1 MATVSSV
8 TRQRGQDHFHP
19 EAELSP
25 ESARRMRGY
34 LERIDYAAYAANRDM
49 VLKTIGQVDF
59 ATFQQLAAAAAHAR
73 ADWLASAIAITRS
86 GANPNGEDVAR
97 MGAKRRAF
105 EELSE
110 AYEGM
115 RRAVERG
122 YLRYSEKP

>member
-8 TRQRGQDHFHP
+8 SRQRGQDHFHP

-49 VLKTIGQVDF
+49 FLKTIGQVDS
-59 ATFQQLAAAAAHAR
+59 AAFQQIAAAAAHAR
-73 ADWLASAIAITRS
+73 ADWLASAVAVTRDGAHPS
-86 GANPNGEDVAR
+86 GDDVAR
-97 MGAKRRAF
+97 LSAKRRAYD
-105 EELSE
+105 ELSE

-122 YLRYSEKP
+122 YLRYSEKS